1 MNTLFSKESRWS
13 IQTFLLILM
22 FVFIIVPIFIENWA
36 QDLLQRLFQNDL
48 YAGTLTGL
56 IMAIAFTVA
65 LYYIT
70 IKSYGL
76 NWQSL
81 GLKSFAKSYWLPII
95 GWTFFLIVGSGLLV
109 ILMDLF
115 GVGVENKKTAS
126 LTAELNGFTIL
137 IAFISAA
144 IVSPIY
150 EEILYRGFIYKWFRT
165 KCNIGLSMLISST
178 IFTVVHLP
186 TYNTLPVNFFSGLI
200 FAWTY
205 EKTGSIYPA
214 MIIHSVFNGLAIL
227 LIAFT

>member
-70 IKSYGL
+70 IKPYGL

-81 GLKSFAKSYWLPII
+81 GLRSFAKSYWLPII
-95 GWTFFLIVGSGLLV
+95 GWTIFLIVGNVLLV

-126 LTAELNGFTIL
+126 LTVELNGFTIL

-150 EEILYRGFIYKWFRT
+150 EEILYRGFIYKWLRA
-165 KCNIGLSMLISST
+165 KCNIGLSMLISSA

-227 LIAFT
+227 LTAFT